1 MNTEQAGYTLSDDI
15 ARIDFEKVTNWLT
28 GAYWS
33 PGIGRTEVERGA
45 KYSSLVIGAYD
56 ASGTQVG
63 YGRLASDRTRFGYFM
78 DVFVDPA
85 HRGRGLGRAIVRFG
99 MEHPEHLPVYL
110 WLLATNDA
118 HGVYAK
124 LGFAP
129 LTHPERMMAI
139 KRERP
144 NPS

>member
-15 ARIDFEKVTNWLT
+15 ARIDFEKVTNWLA

-33 PGIGRTEVERGA
+33 PDIGRAEVERGA
-45 KYSSLVIGAYD
+45 KYSSLVIGVYD

-139 KRERP
+139 KGERP